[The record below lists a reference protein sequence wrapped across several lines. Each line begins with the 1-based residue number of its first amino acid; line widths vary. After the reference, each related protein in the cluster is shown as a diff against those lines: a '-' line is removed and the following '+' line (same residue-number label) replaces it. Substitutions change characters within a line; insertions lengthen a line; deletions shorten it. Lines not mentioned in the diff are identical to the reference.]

1 MAVRSK
7 VLQPDQQILTHN
19 GPVNVV
25 SREAI
30 REAFLDFEA
39 VGDVAGG
46 VISIVYVREPTGAPG
61 EMVTT
66 GVMLQW
72 KDRTDARPQAEAIGS
87 AAVVI
92 PAPEPAPAPQP
103 RPPGPAR
110 WRRTSSAR
118 RRTSTS

>member
-19 GPVNVV
+19 GPVDVV

-72 KDRTDARPQAEAIGS
+72 KDRTDARPQ
-87 AAVVI
+87 
-92 PAPEPAPAPQP
+92 P
-103 RPPGPAR
+103 RPSGPPRSSSRRPSPLPPRRRGAR
-110 WRRTSSAR
+110 PAGRRASSGSRRT
-118 RRTSTS
+118 RTS